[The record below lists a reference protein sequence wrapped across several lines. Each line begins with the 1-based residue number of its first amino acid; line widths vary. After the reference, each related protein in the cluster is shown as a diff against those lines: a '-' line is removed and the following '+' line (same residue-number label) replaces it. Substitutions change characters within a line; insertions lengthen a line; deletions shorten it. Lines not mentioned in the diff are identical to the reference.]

1 MTLDII
7 GSKSRL
13 ELLRHLSRRDMY
25 ISEIMEL
32 VGLDGKTAKYH
43 LDRLEEHGIITSN
56 WKGRRKY
63 YSLIREVIVRIS
75 PPPNRRFEVQFPL
88 AKREEAYRND

>member
-1 MTLDII
+1 MNLDII

-13 ELLRHLSRRDMY
+13 DILHWLSRRDMY
-25 ISEIMEL
+25 ISEIMEA

-43 LDRLEEHGIITSN
+43 LDKLEENGIIISN
-56 WKGRRKY
+56 WEGRRKY
-63 YSLIREVIVRIS
+63 YSLIREVIVRIA

-88 AKREEAYRND
+88 AKRETGSDNQ